1 MNNVGPIDSTTAR
14 EYVEALHKRGVKA
27 FLGEGRAFWLVSERI
42 GLGRYPETCFDAPS
56 PGEMRGLLWRSR
68 CLVANYVLPADATHP
83 ANALLY
89 VCADRDYKLEG
100 LTSAARRDAR
110 RALRAFSYEFLDAD
124 SLLAHGA
131 RPYCDT
137 RARVGLSDGT
147 PDVFQ
152 AYTASL
158 LATPGYKFVG
168 AWCGDQLAAYMWIL
182 MIDDW
187 AAVAAYAAND
197 HLRSCPNNGLLHF
210 ALDYCLSQGRCRE
223 VTYGLSSIQEVDRT
237 ASLDY
242 FKKKAGFES
251 RPVHRA
257 FVFHP
262 LVKPF
267 VNSLTNWVVRG
278 CLKLRPQSRAL
289 RKASGLLAN
298 CLGKTAPLDTAQA
311 QEFAQQ
317 DGHENEHQ

>member
-1 MNNVGPIDSTTAR
+1 MNNVGPIDMTTAR
-14 EYVEALHKRGVKA
+14 EYVEALHKQGIKA
-27 FLGEGRAFWLVSERI
+27 FLGQGRVFWLVSERI
-42 GLGRYPETCFDAPS
+42 GLGRYPETCFDVPLPA
-56 PGEMRGLLWRSR
+56 EMRGLLWRSR
-68 CLVANYVLPADATHP
+68 CLVANYVRPVDDAHP

-89 VCADRDYKLEG
+89 VCTDRGYKLED
-100 LTSAARRDAR
+100 LSSVARRDAR
-110 RALRAFSYEFLDAD
+110 RALRAFRYEFLNPEAV
-124 SLLAHGA
+124 LAHGA

-147 PDVFQ
+147 PEGFRG
-152 AYTASL
+152 YTASL

-168 AWCGDQLAAYMWIL
+168 AWCGDQLAAYMWML

-187 AAVAAYAAND
+187 AAVAAYASNE

-210 ALDYCLSQGRCRE
+210 ALDYCLSQGRCNE

-242 FKKKAGFES
+242 FKKKVGFEN
-251 RPVHRA
+251 RPVHRS

-267 VNSLTNWVVRG
+267 VNPLTNLVLRG
-278 CLKLRPQSRAL
+278 CLKLRPQSRIL

-298 CLGKTAPLDTAQA
+298 CLDRTAPLATAESHDLA
-311 QEFAQQ
+311 LQ
-317 DGHENEHQ
+317 DRQENEP

>member
-1 MNNVGPIDSTTAR
+1 MINDEPIDSITAR

-27 FLGEGRAFWLVSERI
+27 FLGEGRIFWIVSERI
-42 GLGRYPETCFDAPS
+42 GLGRNPVSCFDAPS
-56 PGEMRGLLWRSR
+56 PGELRGLLWRSR
-68 CLVANYVLPADATHP
+68 CLVADYVLPIDDAHP

-89 VCADRDYKLEG
+89 ICTDRAYKLES
-100 LTSAARRDAR
+100 LASVARRDAR
-110 RALRAFSYEFLDAD
+110 RALRAFRYEFLDSN

-147 PDVFQ
+147 PEVFQ
-152 AYTASL
+152 SYTASL
-158 LATPGYKFVG
+158 LATPGYQFVG

-187 AAVAAYAAND
+187 AAVGAYAAND

-210 ALDYCLSQGRCRE
+210 GLDYCLTQGRCRE

-242 FKKKAGFES
+242 FKKKVGFES

-267 VNSLTNWVVRG
+267 ANPLTNWVVRG
-278 CLKLRPQSRAL
+278 CLRLRPQSRIL

-298 CLGKTAPLDTAQA
+298 YLGKTAPLDTAATQGVA
-311 QEFAQQ
+311 LQ
-317 DGHENEHQ
+317 DSHESVQ